1 MASELSVD
9 PARAIE
15 AIRDARPPVT
25 DRFTYLTIVEANL
38 LPEVL
43 PTLNEVLQDAE
54 LTQEIGWDLVYNLV
68 SLPGSER
75 CLETIARLGNP
86 REVILKVLETFEVLE
101 LDGYQSD
108 DEDYEPEEGEE
119 KKKKKKK
126 EDAGAVSTTQKFI
139 VLLGMLAI
147 LHKRIKTKY
156 PSRFLAQTLQAVF
169 SAYRPNEEMTA
180 AVINMVH
187 SLSGERRPPLP
198 SRKSSINVANLALEG
213 DKSKNAPDPEADR
226 EGQEDATESELQ
238 KKLLLNFATCILE
251 AYVNGK
257 NLAWAARLLEFFV
270 PERIIPGRKTL
281 MAAFREDQELLA
293 RDAIVGKLVV
303 SSSTLHIP
311 TSIRSLTPLKA
322 LIGDL
327 GLSSPSDTFINEL
340 INSPLQA
347 SSPVSEPPSDPSKIY
362 LPTGGAVILAAY
374 WIFSS
379 TIFDASHPSPDI
391 RIFPEHFAILDKFLQ
406 DDAHA
411 QIQKSPGTIEA
422 LIAIGLWLHYSNLL
436 SRGSVDSHL
445 KSTTTSSEDPTSDF
459 MRYTHLATLI
469 ALFHPNLQ
477 VRNAASVLAGLVF
490 HSDPEDEDRLKIL
503 YDLLENCTFASL
515 KARAVVWLRE
525 EIISATTNP
534 SSSSIFSATQA
545 LETLQYVVFPN
556 LDFLEEMQAT
566 EEKVEYLAG
575 NMQFLLQ
582 VVNFGLFLWG
592 GNGEGKG
599 KKEYVP
605 ENMDAAVRERW
616 WEPLVK
622 VLEGLEGLEGMEG
635 NKGVEGLDLGS
646 KEGEAEFRFLRGGL
660 RDLGGRIGG
669 S

>member
-9 PARAIE
+9 PAKAIE

-68 SLPGSER
+68 SLPGSEK

-101 LDGYQSD
+101 LDGYQAD
-108 DEDYEPEEGEE
+108 DEADGYEEVDDAKKTKQEG
-119 KKKKKKK
+119 
-126 EDAGAVSTTQKFI
+126 AGAVSTTQKFI

-198 SRKSSINVANLALEG
+198 SRKSSINVPNLALEA

-293 RDAIVGKLVV
+293 RDAIVGKLV
-303 SSSTLHIP
+303 
-311 TSIRSLTPLKA
+311 A

-327 GLSSPSDTFINEL
+327 GVSSPSQTFIDEL

-347 SSPVSEPPSDPSKIY
+347 SSPVSEPPSDPSKIH
-362 LPTGGAVILAAY
+362 LPTGGAVVLAAY

-391 RIFPEHFAILDKFLQ
+391 HIFPEHFAILDKFLQ
-406 DDAHA
+406 DDAHG

-525 EIISATTNP
+525 EIISATTDS
-534 SSSSIFSATQA
+534 SSSSIFSTTQA

-556 LDFLEEMQAT
+556 LDFLEEMQTT

-599 KKEYVP
+599 KREYVP

-635 NKGVEGLDLGS
+635 KEGVEGLDLGN

-669 S
+669 SE